1 MTLHRIHRRWG
12 AVVAAAAFALCVL
25 PARAAAQEQPQP
37 QQQPPPGPL
46 DQPGVTPAEIQRM
59 FDAYALMQ
67 AQEQLKISDE
77 QFSQFLTKFKTLQDV
92 RRRGQN
98 QRGRMLMDLR
108 NLLNNGGDEAQIRDR
123 LKGLTELETKTAE
136 ETRTAQQAVDLV
148 LNVQQQ
154 ARFRLFEEQMERRK
168 LELLTRARQANRPKP
183 NQKDQP
189 TGRP

>member
-183 NQKDQP
+183 NQRDQS